1 MMRLSDPVVFV
12 VDDDEAVRDSLSML
26 MRSVGL
32 AVETYPSALE
42 FLDRSRPGGACLVVD
57 VRMPG
62 MTGLELQQ
70 RLASTRPDL
79 PVVVIT
85 GHGNE
90 RVRREALAGGASAF
104 HRAGTGGSAPICQ
117 RILAR
122 TNRAPAKRSWPV
134 SGSGST
140 LCPSGSST

>member
-1 MMRLSDPVVFV
+1 MVRGQTTEAETGRHLVYV
-12 VDDDEAVRDSLSML
+12 VDDDEA
-26 MRSVGL
+26 MRTAVDRLLRSAGL
-32 AVETYPSALE
+32 GVAAFASALE

-85 GHGNE
+85 AHGSE
-90 RVRREALAGGASAF
+90 RLRQDALAGGASAF
-104 HRAGTGGSAPICQ
+104 LRKPFRESELLEAVEQAIAG
-117 RILAR
+117 AR
-122 TNRAPAKRSWPV
+122 PLDS
-134 SGSGST
+134 
-140 LCPSGSST
+140 